1 LNSAEGR
8 FKSLEEKIR
17 TARPANRVNFPHY
30 PIFDEEVRAMPSGGK
45 RPGAGRPRKP
55 LSVRIDEGVDGVS
68 HRKPKVL
75 EFPENQ
81 NNQTENKSKNQKSK
95 LPTFLEMSS
104 KEGGDDLPSA
114 AAIYEQTLEWV
125 ISTGCERFVSKQL
138 IEDFAF
144 TRRSYLECEFMS
156 KKLGRVMQGGK
167 PSPYVKASQE
177 YLKLTTALY
186 REIWSIVA
194 QNSTTDFTKNG
205 SNAFLEMLKNRG
217 F

>member
-1 LNSAEGR
+1 
-8 FKSLEEKIR
+8 
-17 TARPANRVNFPHY
+17 
-30 PIFDEEVRAMPSGGK
+30 MPSGGK

-55 LSVRIDEGVDGVS
+55 LSVRIDEGVDAVS

-75 EFPENQ
+75 DFPENQ
-81 NNQTENKSKNQKSK
+81 DNQKSNNQNTNKSKSG
-95 LPTFLEMSS
+95 LPSFLEMAS

-114 AAIYEQTLEWV
+114 VAIYEQTLEWV
-125 ISTGCERFVSKQL
+125 VSTGCEKFVSKQL

-144 TRRSYLECEFMS
+144 TRRSYLESEYMN
-156 KKLGRVMQGGK
+156 KKLGRVIQGGK
-167 PSPYVKASQE
+167 QSPYVKVAQE

-194 QNSTTDFTKNG
+194 QNSTTEYTKNG
-205 SNAFLEMLKNRG
+205 SNAFLELLKNRG